1 MLYLHR
7 DSLFRIIHR
16 DLKASNVLL
25 DAEWNPKISDFG
37 MARLF
42 GGEETESSNTRRVV
56 GTCGYM
62 SPEYAMDGIFSV
74 KSDVFSFGVLVLE
87 IVTGR
92 KNRGFHNED
101 NEANLLGH
109 GWKLWREGR
118 GSELLDPT
126 VRSSSSDEGLIRCVQ
141 VALLC
146 VQERADDRPTI
157 ATVQLMLN
165 SDSILLPRPK
175 LPGFCF
181 GWKTLETDSSS
192 SKQDESF
199 SVNEVTVTTL
209 DAR

>member
-1 MLYLHR
+1 MHLC
-7 DSLFRIIHR
+7 
-16 DLKASNVLL
+16 
-25 DAEWNPKISDFG
+25 PC
-37 MARLF
+37 
-42 GGEETESSNTRRVV
+42 T
-56 GTCGYM
+56 GYM

-109 GWKLWREGR
+109 AWKVWREGR

-126 VRSSSSDEGLIRCVQ
+126 VRSSSSDEAVIRRVQ

-146 VQERADDRPTI
+146 VQESM

-165 SDSILLPRPK
+165 SDSILLPRRK

-181 GWKTLETDSSS
+181 GWKTLEIDSSS